1 MTDLEQTQSDL
12 RPKIKVVLFPEIGQ
26 VKDFLS
32 LTRPHSRMR
41 IRIHNFNLKEK
52 KKREKTKKAKETKE
66 EYKISV
72 ENLTGY
78 VDIVCEYFLCTFN
91 LHD

>member
-12 RPKIKVVLFPEIGQ
+12 RPKIKAVLFPEIGQ

-41 IRIHNFNLKEK
+41 IRIYNFNLKEK
-52 KKREKTKKAKETKE
+52 KKEKTKKVKEIKE

-91 LHD
+91 LLD